1 MIGGCENLKNYS
13 QGNVIDASLIVEGIE
28 NYLAILK
35 VAEDPRHVFAL
46 SANNPYPLQD
56 IIVAGFFFGDRVSS
70 MLQFTRRIVSSI
82 AGIGD
87 NYS

>member
-1 MIGGCENLKNYS
+1 MIGGYENLKNYS

-70 MLQFTRRIVSSI
+70 VLQFTRRIVSSI

>member
-1 MIGGCENLKNYS
+1 MIGGYENLKNYS